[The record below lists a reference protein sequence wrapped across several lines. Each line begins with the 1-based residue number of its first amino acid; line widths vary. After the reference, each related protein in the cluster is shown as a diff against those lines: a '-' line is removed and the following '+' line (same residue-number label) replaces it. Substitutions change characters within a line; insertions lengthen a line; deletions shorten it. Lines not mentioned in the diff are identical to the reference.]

1 MCENIFIYPKTI
13 PTDYISLEQTGN
25 SKTFANY
32 RYYASHCSQPFFA
45 TGDYDG
51 SIKLWRLE
59 ENGFKHPN
67 FEKFLLKSRFL
78 TITNIVFH
86 KSLSFKLGQIP
97 ENFGA
102 QVAKL
107 PKFLQL
113 QCIQRCQ
120 LL

>member
-1 MCENIFIYPKTI
+1 
-13 PTDYISLEQTGN
+13 
-25 SKTFANY
+25 
-32 RYYASHCSQPFFA
+32 
-45 TGDYDG
+45 
-51 SIKLWRLE
+51 LE

-86 KSLSFKLGQIP
+86 KSLSFKLGQTP
-97 ENFGA
+97 ENFRA

-113 QCIQRCQ
+113 Q
-120 LL
+120 L